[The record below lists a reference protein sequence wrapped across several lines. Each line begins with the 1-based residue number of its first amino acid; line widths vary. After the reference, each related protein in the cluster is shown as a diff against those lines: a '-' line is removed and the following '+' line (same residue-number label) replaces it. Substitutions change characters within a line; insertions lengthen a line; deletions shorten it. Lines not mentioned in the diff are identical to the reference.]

1 MIKKIFII
9 IVKSILFL
17 LLVIGSGLIDD
28 FLGTLIASF
37 IIFYYTLIVFVWMRK
52 KFNENEIKNRL
63 YNVKNRKIHYSMF
76 TWLGEEIDTDLILF
90 DLIGEEFEKTDSIDT
105 LKRVIKLIKSKV
117 GNDITDYY
125 ILRDFVHAGLKNN
138 FSEYLKGSISKFTV
152 SAAFLAILPLIFK
165 NISIA
170 NIKFE
175 INEYTMINIVFLILY
190 FFISITFISIF
201 YNMFI
206 KPKRRAK
213 LLLNV
218 LNIIINDMES
228 KKNEN

>member
-1 MIKKIFII
+1 MIKKIFMII
-9 IVKSILFL
+9 MKIILS
-17 LLVIGSGLIDD
+17 LLVVVGCGMIDE

-37 IIFYYTLIVFVWMRK
+37 IIFYYTLIVLVWMRN
-52 KFNENEIKNRL
+52 KFNKNEIENRL
-63 YNVKNRKIHYSMF
+63 YKVKNRKMHYSMF

-105 LKRVIKLIKSKV
+105 MKRVKEVIVNKM
-117 GNDITDYY
+117 GNDLTDYY
-125 ILRDFVHAGLKNN
+125 VLRDFVQAGLKNN
-138 FSEYLKGSISKFTV
+138 FSEYLKGSISKITV

-165 NISIA
+165 NISIS
-170 NIKFE
+170 NLKFE
-175 INEYTMINIVFLILY
+175 INDYTIINIIFIILY

-218 LNIIINDMES
+218 LNIIIKNMES
-228 KKNEN
+228 EKSKS